1 MKERKLNYT
10 FHNPNT
16 PQQTADFILKILM
29 QTNAKKV
36 ESAIKKVA
44 NDK

>member
-16 PQQTADFILKILM
+16 PKQTADYILKILM

-36 ESAIKKVA
+36 ETAIKKVA